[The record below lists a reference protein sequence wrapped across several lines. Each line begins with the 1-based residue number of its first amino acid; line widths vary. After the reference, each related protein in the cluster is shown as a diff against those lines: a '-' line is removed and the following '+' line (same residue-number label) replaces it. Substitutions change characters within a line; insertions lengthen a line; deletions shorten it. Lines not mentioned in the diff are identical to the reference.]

1 MDKINPRLARGASY
15 LLIYTTALTPLHP
28 VFAAGINAAN
38 GNTQVVIKP
47 GNVPVVNIATPNGA
61 GISHNTYKD
70 FNVGTPGAV
79 LNNAVQG
86 GKTQLGV
93 DIVNGNPNLKSKS
106 AELIINEVIG
116 GSRSELQGKLE
127 VFGNKANVM
136 IANPNGI
143 TCDGCG
149 FINAPGV
156 TLTTGKPQFDKQGA
170 LEALEVKKGGV
181 TIGGKGLDGMGGDY
195 VDIISRAAELNG
207 KINAKNLSLT
217 QGTNRISFRD
227 GTVKPIAGE
236 GAKPQ
241 LAVDTKAL
249 GGMYANKIRLVAT
262 EDGVGV
268 NLNNINSA
276 QQDITLTAN
285 GRIELGQAHAQTDL
299 NVSARE
305 VHITSGVKVRGERN
319 VMLAADT
326 LNNNGNVTAHRDMR
340 VFADTVR
347 NVELRD
353 GDNTALHSNNNLWI
367 QKDAQ
372 GNKSK
377 QIENRSARIQTNS
390 GDLVIRAELVNN
402 VRNVGIVNKTKL
414 TPTSTDKNM
423 QVANVMA
430 ENGGYPVIITAELT
444 SPLPERWFG
453 KADFS
458 NIEQGVLV
466 NDQQTLFDTGKWSV
480 PAEITSGRH
489 LYIYGDDVY
498 NHSSLLSAKSDLIL
512 TGQNFTNEQVS
523 TGTLLNYIRYVPDE
537 KANKEH
543 GKTTFNPLTAKELR
557 ITNYFTRGDNVQVWQ
572 STLSPLP
579 RASLSAGNNLVADF
593 KNKIEIKTP
602 TPSESQFTEVKTT
615 GRPESIKAQNVVL
628 HAANIINID
637 AINASGNLTAIAE
650 DRIVMGQGIL
660 SAGKALDLSA
670 GNAID
675 AWQSELKGQDV
686 TLTARTGEIKIHT
699 SEKPN
704 YYHPDGVRW
713 LGSLQASRDLT
724 LTAGS
729 TITLLNTLLAS
740 QSRNVSMTAP
750 GSISIIKNDAI
761 LTRNRPSENLSADKR
776 LQYFNNLL
784 QVGAMK
790 VSGSVSLN
798 SGGYLALRGAN
809 INAGKDVTLLA
820 GHNADLN
827 YRALDG
833 NYGLPFV
840 ASRTPELGSKIHA
853 GGNLLIN
860 SARDIGTQ
868 GGALSANGN
877 ITLLAGQN
885 LWLSNVAYSAIDA
898 ANDNNKDDRH
908 VVTTINAG
916 KNLTAAANN
925 QLLTYGAK
933 LTSGGNMTLTSGGD
947 MRFKAVQNHSYREG
961 GKEFT
966 ETRTQQGTELSA
978 GGLLTAI
985 ANGSILFQATKLQSK
1000 GQSGQVNT
1008 PADLSG
1014 VDAVFSTA
1022 ERLAQV
1028 ARQRFDQAM
1037 NNRNQAEGQLNDRRR
1052 ELNSARQHPDTLSLF
1067 NVGAYPITSSS
1078 SRFVSVPG
1086 YSGGG
1091 AHYDAS
1097 ALIDNQAHLDRLLQ
1111 EGGRAFVN
1119 NVLQWGDV
1127 SAPNQDGLK
1136 VGNAIKEST
1145 IEEYDKIRQRLIDR
1159 QNAVNNAQNALTTAQ
1174 HSFDQAQQ
1182 QIAQPTK
1189 EKNAAE
1195 NQLNVARTERQR
1207 QYDAERQRKDQE
1219 NARNRELAVRTGSMG
1234 IAANGGY
1241 LYAQAME
1248 ESSHYEKTE
1257 TKRKWWGK
1265 KTEVKQTRHD
1275 VTNKVTEFTS
1285 PGNITLMSRDDST
1298 YEASK
1303 IEAGKN
1309 ARLTSIHGQ
1318 VNFRAVKN
1326 TNFEQTVTNSKG
1338 FFIKQANKG
1347 YEDNKWVLPSIH
1359 TGGALT
1365 VDAAKGISAD
1375 VKVKNGQAL
1384 QSAIDALGNTAGTT
1398 WVKDLNK
1405 RNDVQW
1411 NKVKDAYDSWDYKSQ
1426 HLNPAVA
1433 AVIAI
1438 AAATVTAG
1446 SSLVATAAS
1455 STATAVGGGAVTS
1468 GVVTAGMSSLAS
1480 QAAVALVENQG
1491 NLSKTLKALGNSD
1504 TVKATATAMAMGGAL
1519 NGFDSVTGWNK
1530 DATGKALNPKDVKL
1544 PQLSNGD
1551 WSKVAQRVA
1560 GQSVISSS
1568 LNTTINGGS
1577 FKDNLTNAL
1586 LANIGGQVQAE
1597 GANLIGNNGNILNVP
1612 GRAVSHAVLAGVAA
1626 EIGKGNAK
1634 GAAAGALAA
1643 ELAGVIINDNL
1654 VKTEGWQERQ
1664 AQISRVAGAF
1674 AGAIAT
1680 GKASGTNSGANAGE
1694 FVERFNRQLHQEEL
1708 NAIKE
1713 LAKGD
1718 KEKEARLM
1726 AASCRK
1732 VACSTQ
1738 EALNSDERKQFEALM
1753 KKYPSTRDEDGL
1765 IANYWVQKERQRFGN
1780 YPAFVGYDS
1789 EKLFMYDLG
1798 DQITDGQLFAR
1809 NQQIE
1814 QISKMTGWSPN
1825 WVNASVMAVSI
1836 ASTFAG
1842 MGKANVGN
1850 QYLSSKLVG
1859 PTNAWKGYL
1868 VNEKTIQQAAT
1879 FKNRVTE
1886 LRAGLPSAPKRSGN
1900 VAVANIDISGMPKT
1914 LASHNLI
1921 AIEGKGFVGMGK
1933 ENFKYETIL
1942 TDDGRHVARNIDSE
1956 YKILDN
1962 LADRLGK
1969 NYSAKGS
1976 VTIFTEKAACDSCLD
1991 VVKQFESRYPGVKV
2005 DVLDNNG
2012 VRLIPG
2018 RGK

>member
-1 MDKINPRLARGASY
+1 MDKLNPPLARGASY
-15 LLIYTTALTPLHP
+15 LLIYLTAFQPLHP
-28 VFAAGINAAN
+28 AFAAGITAAN

-47 GNVPVVNIATPNGA
+47 GDVPVVNIATPNGA

-70 FNVGTPGAV
+70 FNVGPQGAV
-79 LNNAVQG
+79 LNNATHG

-93 DIVNGNPNLKSKS
+93 EIYNAQGNTYLKGKP

-181 TIGGKGLDGMGGDY
+181 TIGGKGLDGSGADY
-195 VDIISRAAELNG
+195 VDIISRATELNG
-207 KINAKNLSLT
+207 KINAQNLSLT
-217 QGTNRISFRD
+217 QGANRISFKD
-227 GTVKPIAGE
+227 GSIKPIAGE

-249 GGMYANKIRLVAT
+249 GGMYANKIRLVAN

-268 NLNNINSA
+268 NLKDLTSK
-276 QQDITLTAN
+276 QRDITLSVN
-285 GRIELGQAHAQTDL
+285 GNLVLNGTTHSKGDF
-299 NVSARE
+299 NVSAKGL
-305 VHITSGVKVRGERN
+305 HITPGAIVQADGNATLATTTLVNDGQTSTSG
-319 VMLAADT
+319 
-326 LNNNGNVTAHRDMR
+326 DMR
-340 VFADTVR
+340 IFGDHIR
-347 NVELRD
+347 NAGE
-353 GDNTALHSNNNLWI
+353 NAKLHANKNMWI

-372 GNKSK
+372 GNKAKSV
-377 QIENRSARIQTNS
+377 ENRSAKILTNS
-390 GDLVIRAELVNN
+390 GDLVIRTESLNN
-402 VRNVGIVNKTKL
+402 VRQQFAISSTNTPKDNKDIDRWL
-414 TPTSTDKNM
+414 ADGVYEGQFDYQFFDYLADFEDKNFTWLGHVDFKKTPWVNSERVRFTV
-423 QVANVMA
+423 VAD
-430 ENGGYPVIITAELT
+430 
-444 SPLPERWFG
+444 SR
-453 KADFS
+453 
-458 NIEQGVLV
+458 
-466 NDQQTLFDTGKWSV
+466 
-480 PAEITSGRH
+480 PAEIISGKNA
-489 LYIYGDDVY
+489 YINASEFW
-498 NHSSLLSAKSDLIL
+498 NHVSTIKATNDLIL
-512 TGQNFTNEQVS
+512 N
-523 TGTLLNYIRYVPDE
+523 
-537 KANKEH
+537 
-543 GKTTFNPLTAKELR
+543 
-557 ITNYFTRGDNVQVWQ
+557 
-572 STLSPLP
+572 
-579 RASLSAGNNLVADF
+579 GNNLGVRSEMTGDMNDYALFEPKVPNPKVVLGHKWQDQKSSIPEYVIYVKKGGQKSWSASGYPSSAMLAGGSLVADF
-593 KNKIEIKTP
+593 KNQIEIKTS
-602 TPSESQFTEVKTT
+602 TPAGNQLSEVVAS
-615 GRPESIKAQNVVL
+615 GRPDSLAAHNIVL
-628 HAANIINID
+628 HAGRVISTDKINARNDLTVVADDLFYTDAAELTAGKNLNVAAVNELDARQSYLKGHNVTLTSRNGNVKVHTVPSPRYFGVDGARWLSQLNAAGDLTLNAGQGIYLRNTHFAPQSQNIAMTANGTVSIVRND
-637 AINASGNLTAIAE
+637 EALNNDRLAQNLSPEQRQTQFNQLLNAGQLNASG
-650 DRIVMGQGIL
+650 
-660 SAGKALDLSA
+660 
-670 GNAID
+670 
-675 AWQSELKGQDV
+675 
-686 TLTARTGEIKIHT
+686 
-699 SEKPN
+699 
-704 YYHPDGVRW
+704 
-713 LGSLQASRDLT
+713 
-724 LTAGS
+724 
-729 TITLLNTLLAS
+729 
-740 QSRNVSMTAP
+740 
-750 GSISIIKNDAI
+750 
-761 LTRNRPSENLSADKR
+761 
-776 LQYFNNLL
+776 
-784 QVGAMK
+784 
-790 VSGSVSLN
+790 SVLLN
-798 SGGYLALRGAN
+798 SGGYLALRGTH
-809 INAGKDVTLLA
+809 IKAGKDVTLLA

-827 YRALDG
+827 YRELG
-833 NYGLPFV
+833 GQFSRLFPS
-840 ASRTPELGSKIHA
+840 SRTPELGSRVHA

-908 VVTTINAG
+908 VVTTLSAG

-925 QLLTYGAK
+925 QLLTYGAR
-933 LTSGGNMTLTSGGD
+933 LTSGANMTLTSGGD
-947 MRFKAVQNHSYREG
+947 MRFEAVQNHTYREG
-961 GKEFT
+961 GNEFT
-966 ETRTQQGTELSA
+966 ETRTQQGTELNA
-978 GGLLTAI
+978 GGLMTVI
-985 ANGSILFQATKLQSK
+985 SGGSILFQATKLVVKGLGANWKPPVAVTDWGSRIAVAEQQLQNAQQRINQAQQDKSRAEQAKHGKSNELTTLQRDINSLKQRQAEVIKKSQEFTAKHGKLMEINDWGLWQQSAAIAAEGIGITHDLLEKEKRANALPNEINAEQSALNDAQQRLSQATQDRDGAQSRLATARNEAISK
-1000 GQSGQVNT
+1000 G
-1008 PADLSG
+1008 ADEAKQKAQ
-1014 VDAVFSTA
+1014 VDAH
-1022 ERLAQV
+1022 
-1028 ARQRFDQAM
+1028 
-1037 NNRNQAEGQLNDRRR
+1037 NQAE
-1052 ELNSARQHPDTLSLF
+1052 AM
-1067 NVGAYPITSSS
+1067 
-1078 SRFVSVPG
+1078 
-1086 YSGGG
+1086 
-1091 AHYDAS
+1091 
-1097 ALIDNQAHLDRLLQ
+1097 
-1111 EGGRAFVN
+1111 RA
-1119 NVLQWGDV
+1119 
-1127 SAPNQDGLK
+1127 
-1136 VGNAIKEST
+1136 GNM
-1145 IEEYDKIRQRLIDR
+1145 D
-1159 QNAVNNAQNALTTAQ
+1159 
-1174 HSFDQAQQ
+1174 
-1182 QIAQPTK
+1182 
-1189 EKNAAE
+1189 
-1195 NQLNVARTERQR
+1195 
-1207 QYDAERQRKDQE
+1207 
-1219 NARNRELAVRTGSMG
+1219 
-1234 IAANGGY
+1234 IAAKGGY

-1248 ESSHYEKTE
+1248 ESSHYEKKE

-1275 VTNKVTEFTS
+1275 VTNKVTEFTAA
-1285 PGNITLMSRDDST
+1285 GNITLMSRDDST

-1303 IEAGKN
+1303 IAAGQN
-1309 ARLTSIHGQ
+1309 ARLTSSRGQ

-1326 TNFEQTVTNSKG
+1326 TSFEQTVSNSKG

-1365 VDAAKGISAD
+1365 VEAAKGVSAD

-1384 QSAIDALGNTAGTT
+1384 QSAIDALGNTPGTT

-1411 NKVKDAYDSWDYKSQ
+1411 SKVKDAYDSWDYKSQ

-1438 AAATVTAG
+1438 AAAAVTAG
-1446 SSLVATAAS
+1446 SSLAATAAS
-1455 STATAVGGGAVTS
+1455 SVSGAVGGGAVTS
-1468 GVVTAGMSSLAS
+1468 GAVTAGMSSLAS

-1491 NLSKTLKALGNSD
+1491 NLSKTLQALGSNEN
-1504 TVKATATAMAMGGAL
+1504 VKATATAMAVGGAL
-1519 NGFDSVTGWNK
+1519 NGFDSAMGWSK
-1530 DATGKALNPKDVKL
+1530 DAAGKPLNPNNVKL

-1568 LNTTINGGS
+1568 LNTAINGGS

-1586 LANIGGQVQAE
+1586 LANIGSQVQAE
-1597 GANLIGNNGNILNVP
+1597 GANLIGDNGQVLDIP

-1654 VKTEGWQERQ
+1654 VRSEGWQERQ

-1674 AGAIAT
+1674 AGAIVTAKAAGAT
-1680 GKASGTNSGANAGE
+1680 SGANAGE

-1708 NAIKE
+1708 NAIKA

-1732 VACSTQ
+1732 VACTTQ

-1753 KKYPSTRDEDGL
+1753 NKYPSTRDEDGL

-1780 YPAFVGYDS
+1780 YPAFAGYDS
-1789 EKLFMYDLG
+1789 EKLFTYDLG

-1814 QISKMTGWSPN
+1814 QISKLTGWSPD

-1842 MGKANVGN
+1842 MGKASVGN

-1859 PTNAWKGYL
+1859 PTSAWKGYL
-1868 VNEKTIQQAAT
+1868 VNEKTVQQTAA
-1879 FKNRVTE
+1879 FKNQVTE
-1886 LRAGLPSAPKRSGN
+1886 LRAGLPSDWKRGGN

-1914 LASHNLI
+1914 LAGHNLI
-1921 AIEGKGFVGMGK
+1921 NVEGKGFVGKGK
-1933 ENFKYETIL
+1933 ENFKYETLL
-1942 TDDGRHVARNIDSE
+1942 TDDGRPVPRRIDSE

-1962 LADRLGK
+1962 LADKLGS

-1976 VTIFTEKAACDSCLD
+1976 VTIFTEKPACDSCLG
-1991 VVKQFESRYPGVKV
+1991 VVKQFESRYPGVKI